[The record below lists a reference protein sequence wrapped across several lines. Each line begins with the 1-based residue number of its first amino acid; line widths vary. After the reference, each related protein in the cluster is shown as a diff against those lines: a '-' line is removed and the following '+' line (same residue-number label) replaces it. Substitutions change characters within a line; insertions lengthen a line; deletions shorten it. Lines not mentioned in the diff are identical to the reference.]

1 MVRLSLFSLSSI
13 TIFEDADDLEVCRF
27 DGYLSPEFRR
37 LAMGRLFSDLHSHL
51 SSKIS
56 NPSTDPLKLAINSCH
71 DTSIGGILNTFDAF
85 DGRWPPFTSNL
96 GIELYESK
104 DSSSSLPSFS
114 SILPSSTKKA
124 KHFVR
129 VLYNG
134 RELELPACKA
144 EGNHLEGT
152 SGKVC
157 TFEAF
162 EGVLKKWG
170 MSQAE
175 WEKECGE

>member
-96 GIELYESK
+96 GIELYASK

-152 SGKVC
+152 KGKVC